1 MTPPVTIKDV
11 ARAAGVSPKTV
22 SRVMNAEAHVR
33 PAVRDHVL
41 RVVAEL
47 GYRPNAYARSLS
59 SSRSYLIGLFFDD
72 PASGYAAEVQLG
84 AMARCRHH
92 GYHLVVERIDRD
104 APAPLDEVARTLQA
118 LQLAGVILTPPIG
131 DWSDLTDL
139 LEQRGIP
146 VVKLN
151 SSQTGA
157 SAAVIHIDDYQAA
170 RDMTE
175 HLIMLGHRDIA
186 FVQGIVSHDAAGKR
200 LAGFRDA
207 MRCAGI
213 DIREAWIQAGD
224 FSFRSGIAAGDAI
237 LSTEDRPSAVFAAN
251 DEMALGVLVSAARRN
266 IAVPKALSVVGFD
279 DAPIARMAWP
289 QLTTIRQPN
298 AVLAGVA
305 IDILAD
311 PAYQQAGDRPAR
323 SVQVPYS
330 FIGRSSSGPAQ
341 GAKTGQPTAA

>member
-1 MTPPVTIKDV
+1 MPPVTIKDV

-92 GYHLVVERIDRD
+92 GYHLVVERIDRGGSGV
-104 APAPLDEVARTLQA
+104 LDEVSRALQA
-118 LQLAGVILTPPIG
+118 LQLAGVILTPPIC

-139 LEQRGIP
+139 LDHRDIP
-146 VVKLN
+146 FVKLN
-151 SSQTGA
+151 SSRIGS
-157 SAAVIHIDDYQAA
+157 SAAVVHIDDYQAS
-170 RDMTE
+170 RDMTD
-175 HLIMLGHRDIA
+175 HLIALGHRDIA
-186 FVQGIVSHDAAGKR
+186 FVQGIISHDAAGKR
-200 LAGFRDA
+200 LAGFSDA
-207 MRCAGI
+207 MRSAGI
-213 DIREAWIQAGD
+213 GISDAWIQNGD
-224 FSFRSGIAAGDAI
+224 FSFRSGMAAGDAI
-237 LSTEDRPSAVFAAN
+237 LSIEDRPSAVFAAN

-266 IAVPKALSVVGFD
+266 IAVPAALSVVGFD
-279 DAPIARMAWP
+279 DAPISRMAWP
-289 QLTTIRQPN
+289 QLTTIRQPD

-305 IDILAD
+305 IDILVD
-311 PAYQQAGDRPAR
+311 PSYQQAGDRAAR
-323 SVQVPYS
+323 SVEVPYT
-330 FIGRSSSGPAQ
+330 FIGRSSSGPA
-341 GAKTGQPTAA
+341 

>member
-1 MTPPVTIKDV
+1 MMPPVTIKDV

-33 PAVRDHVL
+33 STVRDHVL
-41 RVVAEL
+41 RVVTEL
-47 GYRPNAYARSLS
+47 DYRPNAYARSLS

-72 PASGYAAEVQLG
+72 PVSGYAAEVQLG

-92 GYHLVVERIDRD
+92 GYHLVVERIDRGG
-104 APAPLDEVARTLQA
+104 PGGLDEVSRTLQA
-118 LQLAGVILTPPIG
+118 LQLAGVILTPPIC

-139 LEQRGIP
+139 LDHRGIP
-146 VVKLN
+146 FVKLN
-151 SSQTGA
+151 SSRTGS

-170 RDMTE
+170 RDMTD
-175 HLIMLGHRDIA
+175 HLIALGHRHIA

-200 LAGFRDA
+200 LEGFSDA

-213 DIREAWIQAGD
+213 GIRDAWIQAGD
-224 FSFRSGIAAGDAI
+224 FSFRSGMAAGDAI
-237 LSTEDRPSAVFAAN
+237 LSTDDRPSAVFAAN

-266 IAVPKALSVVGFD
+266 IAVPGALSVVGFD
-279 DAPIARMAWP
+279 DAPISRMAWP

-298 AVLAGVA
+298 AVLASVA

-311 PAYQQAGDRPAR
+311 PSYQQACDRPAR
-323 SVQVPYS
+323 SVQVPYT
-330 FIGRSSSGPAQ
+330 FIERSSSQPA
-341 GAKTGQPTAA
+341 

>member
-1 MTPPVTIKDV
+1 MMPPVTIKDV

-104 APAPLDEVARTLQA
+104 GPEPLDEVSRTLQA
-118 LQLAGVILTPPIG
+118 LQLAGVILTPPVC

-139 LEQRGIP
+139 LDQRGIP

-151 SSQTGA
+151 SSRTGS

-170 RDMTE
+170 RDMTD
-175 HLIMLGHRDIA
+175 HLITLGHRDIA

-200 LAGFRDA
+200 LAGFCDA

-213 DIREAWIQAGD
+213 GIREAWVQAGD
-224 FSFRSGIAAGDAI
+224 FSFRSGMAAGDAI
-237 LSTEDRPSAVFAAN
+237 LSTDDRPSAVFAAN

-279 DAPIARMAWP
+279 DAPISRMAWP

-298 AVLAGVA
+298 AVLASVA

-311 PAYQQAGDRPAR
+311 PSYQQAGDRPAR
-323 SVQVPYS
+323 SVQVPYT
-330 FIGRSSSGPAQ
+330 FIGRSSSGPA
-341 GAKTGQPTAA
+341 

>member
-1 MTPPVTIKDV
+1 MMPPVTIKDV
-11 ARAAGVSPKTV
+11 ARVAGVSPKTV

-92 GYHLVVERIDRD
+92 GYHLVVERIDRA
-104 APAPLDEVARTLQA
+104 APEALDEVSRTLQA
-118 LQLAGVILTPPIG
+118 LQLAGVILTPPIC
-131 DWSDLTDL
+131 DWSDLTEL
-139 LEQRGIP
+139 LDHRGIP

-151 SSQTGA
+151 SSRTDA
-157 SAAVIHIDDYQAA
+157 SAAVILIDDYQAA
-170 RDMTE
+170 RDMTD
-175 HLIMLGHRDIA
+175 HLIALGHRDIA

-207 MRCAGI
+207 MNCAGI
-213 DIREAWIQAGD
+213 GISEAWIQPGD
-224 FSFRSGIAAGDAI
+224 FSFRAGMAAGDAI
-237 LSTEDRPSAVFAAN
+237 LSTHDRPTAVFAAN

-266 IAVPKALSVVGFD
+266 IAVPGALSVVGFD
-279 DAPIARMAWP
+279 DAPISRMAWP
-289 QLTTIRQPN
+289 QLTTIHQPN
-298 AVLAGVA
+298 ANLASAA

-311 PAYQQAGDRPAR
+311 PSYRQSGDRPAR
-323 SVQVPYS
+323 SVQVPYT
-330 FIGRSSSGPAQ
+330 FIDRSSSGPA
-341 GAKTGQPTAA
+341 